1 MRDAGKRGDLE
12 VTVNGRTHM
21 VQADP
26 ETPLLYV
33 LRNELKL
40 NAAKFGCGL
49 AQCGA
54 CTVHVDGEPVRSCVL
69 PVSEVAGA
77 EVTTL
82 EGLGTWKPP
91 HPIQQAFLE
100 SRPVRYCIPG
110 MMMSAAACWRRTA
123 SRMTPTSGRRSPAT
137 SAAVARTSASC
148 AQSKRRASAQ
158 SKGSSPCRCK
168 LQPPSPGAG
177 CRRVRWP
184 GHHLQPCRGLPPGGR
199 LWSRGHGH
207 GRPGAP

>member
-1 MRDAGKRGDLE
+1 MAMLRQGDLE
-12 VTVNGRTHM
+12 ITVNGQSHL

-33 LRNELKL
+33 LRNELRL

-82 EGLGTWKPP
+82 EGLGTAEAP

-100 SRPVRYCIPG
+100 EQAAQCGYCIPG
-110 MMMSAAACWRRTA
+110 MMMSTAALLAQNSQPNDADIREA
-123 SRMTPTSGRRSPAT
+123 LSGNL
-137 SAAVARTSASC
+137 
-148 AQSKRRASAQ
+148 
-158 SKGSSPCRCK
+158 CRC
-168 LQPPSPGAG
+168 GTH
-177 CRRVRWP
+177 VRI
-184 GHHLQPCRGLPPGGR
+184 LRAVQRAA
-199 LWSRGHGH
+199 
-207 GRPGAP
+207 GAPA